1 VPDCSTQTEGEFVL
15 KNFSIRSRLI
25 FVTGLLSLLLIIVGG
40 YGLHG
45 ISNVNAGL
53 QSMYDKRLVAMVQL
67 DHVARDLLR
76 EQLSLAVSDSDV
88 AARQT
93 LLEIE
98 RSARD
103 EQLQWSA
110 YMGTAMTP
118 QETALAHQF
127 DTESARFK
135 RDILAPATELLRD
148 GALDRL
154 KQMAGAPMMTAYLPV
169 RQALDDLMR
178 TQLDIGKQEYQRSQT
193 DYLVKRNL
201 SGGLILFGVL
211 MAALASRWL
220 VRAIALPLGHA
231 VAVARHVA
239 AGDLT
244 HAIEVRSRDETGALL
259 EALKHMSG
267 SLSNIVHQVR
277 SGTDTIAT
285 ASSQIAV
292 GNLDLSSRTEQQA
305 SALQETA
312 ASMEQLTATVKKNSD
327 HARQAYQLVQSAS
340 EVAHVGGGVVE
351 QVILTMGAIKAS
363 SEQISE
369 IIGVIDGI
377 AFQTNILAL
386 NAAVEAA
393 RAGEQGRG
401 FAVVASEVRNLAQR
415 SAQAAKQI
423 KVLIGD
429 AEGKVA
435 QGSTLVK
442 QAGATMGQVVASVRL
457 VSDIMEDISRAS
469 AEQTSGLEQINVA
482 ITQIDEVTQQNAALV
497 EESAAAAQSLQSQ
510 SASLLHTV
518 SVFRLAP
525 GLPRTPRLDDVEHMG
540 KDAGLPAQAH
550 QPRGMRQHDGEAA
563 SERRRM
569 VSST

>member
-1 VPDCSTQTEGEFVL
+1 
-15 KNFSIRSRLI
+15 
-25 FVTGLLSLLLIIVGG
+25 
-40 YGLHG
+40 
-45 ISNVNAGL
+45 
-53 QSMYDKRLVAMVQL
+53 
-67 DHVARDLLR
+67 
-76 EQLSLAVSDSDV
+76 
-88 AARQT
+88 
-93 LLEIE
+93 
-98 RSARD
+98 
-103 EQLQWSA
+103 
-110 YMGTAMTP
+110 
-118 QETALAHQF
+118 
-127 DTESARFK
+127 
-135 RDILAPATELLRD
+135 LAPATELLRD

-211 MAALASRWL
+211 MAAVASRWL

-340 EVAHVGGGVVE
+340 EVAHLGGGVVE

>member
-1 VPDCSTQTEGEFVL
+1 MPFLQNLTTTSKLLGAFALVLGLTVLLGVSALGRMGDVCS
-15 KNFSIRSRLI
+15 S
-25 FVTGLLSLLLIIVGG
+25 
-40 YGLHG
+40 
-45 ISNVNAGL
+45 
-53 QSMYDKRLVAMVQL
+53 
-67 DHVARDLLR
+67 DL
-76 EQLSLAVSDSDV
+76 A
-88 AARQT
+88 
-93 LLEIE
+93 
-98 RSARD
+98 
-103 EQLQWSA
+103 
-110 YMGTAMTP
+110 
-118 QETALAHQF
+118 
-127 DTESARFK
+127 
-135 RDILAPATELLRD
+135 
-148 GALDRL
+148 
-154 KQMAGAPMMTAYLPV
+154 
-169 RQALDDLMR
+169 
-178 TQLDIGKQEYQRSQT
+178 
-193 DYLVKRNL
+193 L
-201 SGGLILFGVL
+201 SGKWLPDI
-211 MAALASRWL
+211 MA
-220 VRAIALPLGHA
+220 
-231 VAVARHVA
+231 
-239 AGDLT
+239 T
-244 HAIEVRSRDETGALL
+244 Q
-259 EALKHMSG
+259 ALKH
-267 SLSNIVHQVR
+267 
-277 SGTDTIAT
+277 D
-285 ASSQIAV
+285 
-292 GNLDLSSRTEQQA
+292 
-305 SALQETA
+305 LQELRTWQTQHILSADKEGIDSLDKKLTDAIKAYRANVAQLSTTLIDA
-312 ASMEQLTATVKKNSD
+312 APQAMAAQLAV
-327 HARQAYQLVQSAS
+327 SAS
-340 EVAHVGGGVVE
+340 EVAVKGGADGAQVVS
-351 QVILTMGAIKAS
+351 TMAS
-363 SEQISE
+363 INDSSKKIAE

-525 GLPRTPRLDDVEHMG
+525 ALPRTPRLDDVEHMG